1 MIAAVC
7 LAPNKEIKENNRLHS
22 PRNNKHLPPY
32 TRPIMVMEQETAD
45 TLAELT
51 TTTTD
56 TAEVAEVAEEGEA
69 GDQEETKESEDS
81 FVDTCNV
88 FSVNRDVSKHS
99 LLSANS
105 DPYEQ
110 RKKLIQSL
118 KPNSLVFTEE
128 ETTYK
133 PPKRVK
139 QVKPG

>member
-1 MIAAVC
+1 M
-7 LAPNKEIKENNRLHS
+7 
-22 PRNNKHLPPY
+22 
-32 TRPIMVMEQETAD
+32 
-45 TLAELT
+45 
-51 TTTTD
+51 
-56 TAEVAEVAEEGEA
+56 AEEGEA
-69 GDQEETKESEDS
+69 GDQEESKESEDS

-139 QVKPG
+139 QVKPGKYLLFI

>member
-1 MIAAVC
+1 
-7 LAPNKEIKENNRLHS
+7 
-22 PRNNKHLPPY
+22 
-32 TRPIMVMEQETAD
+32 MVMEQETAD

-51 TTTTD
+51 TTTD
-56 TAEVAEVAEEGEA
+56 TAAEVAEETEETEEGEA
-69 GDQEETKESEDS
+69 GDQEEVKESEDS

>member
-1 MIAAVC
+1 
-7 LAPNKEIKENNRLHS
+7 
-22 PRNNKHLPPY
+22 
-32 TRPIMVMEQETAD
+32 MEQDTTA

-51 TTTTD
+51 TTTG
-56 TAEVAEVAEEGEA
+56 TAEVAEETEETEEGQA
-69 GDQEETKESEDS
+69 GDQEESKEREDS

>member
-1 MIAAVC
+1 M
-7 LAPNKEIKENNRLHS
+7 
-22 PRNNKHLPPY
+22 
-32 TRPIMVMEQETAD
+32 
-45 TLAELT
+45 AELT
-51 TTTTD
+51 TTDT
-56 TAEVAEVAEEGEA
+56 TAEVAEETEEQEEGEA
-69 GDQEETKESEDS
+69 GDQEESKESEDS

>member
-1 MIAAVC
+1 
-7 LAPNKEIKENNRLHS
+7 
-22 PRNNKHLPPY
+22 
-32 TRPIMVMEQETAD
+32 MVMEQDTTA

-51 TTTTD
+51 TTG
-56 TAEVAEVAEEGEA
+56 TAEVAEETEETEEGQA
-69 GDQEETKESEDS
+69 GDQEESKEREDS

>member
-1 MIAAVC
+1 
-7 LAPNKEIKENNRLHS
+7 
-22 PRNNKHLPPY
+22 
-32 TRPIMVMEQETAD
+32 MVMEQDTTD

-51 TTTTD
+51 TTTD
-56 TAEVAEVAEEGEA
+56 TTAEVAEEGEA

-139 QVKPG
+139 QVKPGKYEYLYKNKFSR